1 MRVSMRYNATP
12 SSSCGTYANGEVEDY
27 ALNIRCNMV
36 TSTLDNTGNGTLRN
50 VSVCADDGEDILF
63 SSSLNNQILLINSTQ
78 LTVDGQWKWM
88 ATAGSNIEIKA
99 NTATR
104 VLNIPAGKNMEIQN
118 LKITGGTATE
128 GSAIDNLGTLTLRD
142 TKLYRATGTN
152 TALRN
157 RGPLTVFGICD
168 IRN

>member
-1 MRVSMRYNATP
+1 M
-12 SSSCGTYANGEVEDY
+12 
-27 ALNIRCNMV
+27 
-36 TSTLDNTGNGTLRN
+36 
-50 VSVCADDGEDILF
+50 
-63 SSSLNNQILLINSTQ
+63 
-78 LTVDGQWKWM
+78 DGQWKWM

-104 VLNIPAGKNMEIQN
+104 VLNIPAGFSAEIQN
-118 LKITGGTATE
+118 LKITGGSAAN

-157 RGPLTVFGICD
+157 RGPLTVIGNCD